1 MRLRLRLALTVVAVT
16 VPVVAGLSLFQR
28 SLRLSSQEEVLEAT
42 TLAQMQAGE
51 RERCEASPE
60 SWTVRRGPPPRDWPR
75 GGAEGDRGPPGG
87 VESGSPPPR
96 GSSGDRGAFAEN
108 GPPPP
113 RGPSG
118 DRGGFDDRGPP
129 PGGGP
134 GRSGRAPPHI
144 VHFPYDDRL
153 VSRNPAAPVLDEELQ
168 RDARSGRGVVVRR
181 STLEGRPVLD
191 VLLRMPWDGGPCAY
205 VLARRIASPDAPIEG
220 LPPPEVLLVPLLA
233 VVAVLVA
240 VGPVIRRVRQLT
252 GEVRASAVSRYQQPV
267 SVRGNDEVAELARAF
282 QEAGAE
288 IQSQLSQQEAREQA
302 LRDFLA
308 NTMHDVMT
316 PLTVLQGHLSTM
328 QQQAGRGEGMEPG
341 VMTSAMGEA
350 HYIASL
356 VHNLAA
362 AARLEAGAPQVQ
374 RAPVDLNAV
383 IARVLGRHQ
392 PIARR
397 KKVSLVSGVPEAP
410 VIVNGDVTLIEQA
423 VSNVVFNGIHH
434 GREDGHVAVVL
445 ESTRQG
451 RFHLRVIDD
460 GPGIPEE
467 ERSRLLERSF
477 RGNAART
484 RGVEGQGLGLHI
496 THHVAQVHG
505 WTLTLSPSEYGGL
518 EVGMEGEMSGG

>member
-1 MRLRLRLALTVVAVT
+1 MKLRLRLALTVVAVT
-16 VPVVAGLSLFQR
+16 VPVVAGLSLAQR
-28 SLRLSSQEEVLEAT
+28 SLRLRSQEEVLEAS

-51 RERCEASPE
+51 RERCEAAPE
-60 SWTVRRGPPPRDWPR
+60 SWTVRRGPPPREPSR
-75 GGAEGDRGPPGG
+75 PPGG
-87 VESGSPPPR
+87 FEGGGSAPDSEPP
-96 GSSGDRGAFAEN
+96 SEN
-108 GPPPP
+108 GPG
-113 RGPSG
+113 GPSG
-118 DRGGFDDRGPP
+118 QRPRPDMGPP
-129 PGGGP
+129 PDFGP
-134 GRSGRAPPHI
+134 GRSGRPPPAFA
-144 VHFPYDDRL
+144 HFPYDDEL
-153 VSRNPAAPVLDEELQ
+153 VSRNPSAPVISEDVRQ
-168 RDARSGRGVVVRR
+168 AVRSGESAVARR
-181 STLEGRPVLD
+181 STREGRAVLD
-191 VLLRMPWDGGPCAY
+191 VLLRMPWEGGPCAY
-205 VLARRIASPDAPIEG
+205 VLARRVEGPGAPVEG
-220 LPPPEVLLVPLLA
+220 IPPPEVLLVPLLA
-233 VVAVLVA
+233 VVAVVVA
-240 VGPVIRRVRQLT
+240 VGPVVRRVRQLT

-282 QEAGAE
+282 QEARAE

-316 PLTVLQGHLSTM
+316 PLTVLQGHLSSM
-328 QQQAGRGEGMEPG
+328 QQRTGRGEAPEPT
-341 VMTSAMGEA
+341 VLASAMGEA

-383 IARVLGRHQ
+383 IARVIGRHQ
-392 PIARR
+392 PIARQR
-397 KKVSLVSGVPEAP
+397 RISLESGVPEAP
-410 VIVNGDVTLIEQA
+410 VWVSGDVTLIEQA

-445 ESTRQG
+445 ESPRQG

-484 RGVEGQGLGLHI
+484 RGLEGQGLGLHI

-505 WTLTLSPSEYGGL
+505 WTLSLLPSEYGGL
-518 EVGMEGEMSGG
+518 EVGLEGEVTGG